1 MEKYHVGF
9 FRQWGESIQTIV
21 ITPFMG
27 HFIMDS
33 PSGPLVVGEKIVWCM
48 WKLTY
53 LNMNKLFLIY
63 HLVVICRIHTQH
75 FLALK
80 YHLGVW
86 ILCEQN
92 SQLMIWRCW
101 VFGWV
106 LKSFW
111 NHHYVV
117 FFSKWNIHK
126 IISSDDYIELKM
138 S

>member
-1 MEKYHVGF
+1 
-9 FRQWGESIQTIV
+9 
-21 ITPFMG
+21 
-27 HFIMDS
+27 
-33 PSGPLVVGEKIVWCM
+33 
-48 WKLTY
+48 
-53 LNMNKLFLIY
+53 
-63 HLVVICRIHTQH
+63 
-75 FLALK
+75 
-80 YHLGVW
+80 
-86 ILCEQN
+86 
-92 SQLMIWRCW
+92 MIWRCW